1 MEKVKENIIDKVGK
15 ENATDYMTTI
25 RNFCDYL
32 KDEDLADEKKSIIL
46 IVADKQQIAG
56 VLLGS
61 NIEIAKALAS
71 QMIDNEDIAMV
82 VRQAAALYMMNK
94 SSKSDEEE

>member
-32 KDEDLADEKKSIIL
+32 KDEVLADEKKSIIL
-46 IVADKQQIAG
+46 IAADKQQIAG

-61 NIEIAKALAS
+61 NIEIAKALA
-71 QMIDNEDIAMV
+71 DNEDIAMV

>member
-32 KDEDLADEKKSIIL
+32 KDEVLADEKKSIIL
-46 IVADKQQIAG
+46 LAADKQQITG

-61 NIEIAKALAS
+61 NVEIVKSLVS
-71 QMIDNEDIAMV
+71 QMIDTEQIAEI
-82 VRQAAALYMMNK
+82 VRHAVALYMMCK
-94 SSKSDEEE
+94 SSDGDEEK

>member
-32 KDEDLADEKKSIIL
+32 KDEVLADEKKSIIL
-46 IVADKQQIAG
+46 IAADKQQIAG

-61 NIEIAKALAS
+61 NIEIAKAIAS
-71 QMIDNEDIAMV
+71 QMIENEDIAMV
-82 VRQAAALYMMNK
+82 VRQADDIYMINK
-94 SSKSDEEE
+94 YSDDDEEE